1 MSVSKS
7 KQTRKSK
14 KSPASKLP
22 DGGRIEELNPSAP
35 QLTEQRDRGQ
45 PGGGQGRVDIVANVP
60 DDVRV
65 DPDIT
70 EGHPGYDESGASE
83 IHPLKAIE
91 DRQPSMEKGRPR

>member
-1 MSVSKS
+1 MSTNKS

-14 KSPASKLP
+14 KSPASK
-22 DGGRIEELNPSAP
+22 LNPSAP

>member
-22 DGGRIEELNPSAP
+22 DGGRIEELNPSTP

-45 PGGGQGRVDIVANVP
+45 PCGGQGRVDIVVNVP

-91 DRQPSMEKGRPR
+91 DR